1 MNIIIQT
8 QVVLNFSI
16 DEYEQLTVEL
26 SDYVYNNSNTLTSL
40 LDILHMDLEDNY
52 KKLSNFT
59 IQTSFEVKS
68 LSDMFK
74 NKINDIEEVDP
85 NDYPVLSDL
94 LLALINK
101 IQ

>member
-1 MNIIIQT
+1 MNITIQT

-16 DEYEQLTVEL
+16 DEYEQLIVEL
-26 SDYVYNNSNTLTSL
+26 SDYIYNNSNTLTSL
-40 LDILHMDLEDNY
+40 LDTLHMDLEDNY
-52 KKLSNFT
+52 RKLSNFT

-85 NDYPVLSDL
+85 DNYPILSDL
-94 LLALINK
+94 FLTLFNK

>member
-1 MNIIIQT
+1 MNITIQT

-16 DEYEQLTVEL
+16 DEYEQLIVEL
-26 SDYVYNNSNTLTSL
+26 SDYIYNNSNTLTSL
-40 LDILHMDLEDNY
+40 LDTLHMDLEDNY
-52 KKLSNFT
+52 RKLSNFT

-68 LSDMFK
+68 LSNMFK

-85 NDYPVLSDL
+85 DDYPILSDL
-94 LLALINK
+94 FLTLFNK